1 MGKQITIIDFYDGN
15 NEKRIPSIVDEVI
28 GESRDVK
35 HFFERIDQVLLNLE
49 PKVSVFSGDWD
60 DLRKI
65 SKKEPEA
72 TVSVFSGDWDDL
84 RKISKK
90 EPEAT

>member
-1 MGKQITIIDFYDGN
+1 M
-15 NEKRIPSIVDEVI
+15 DEVI

-35 HFFERIDQVLLNLE
+35 HFFERIDQVILNLE
-49 PKVSVFSGDWD
+49 PKVSVFSGDWN
-60 DLRKI
+60 DLGKL

-72 TVSVFSGDWDDL
+72 TVSVFSDDWNDL
-84 RKISKK
+84 GKVSKK